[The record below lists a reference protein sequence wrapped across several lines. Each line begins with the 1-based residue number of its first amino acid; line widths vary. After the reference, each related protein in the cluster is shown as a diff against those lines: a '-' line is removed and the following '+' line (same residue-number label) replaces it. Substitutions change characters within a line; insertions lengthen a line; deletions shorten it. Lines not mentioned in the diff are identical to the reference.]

1 VSEEIKVIGLHA
13 KEGLLNAR
21 GVSVDVGREE
31 ESEGTVVTWIKEV
44 LLPGFNEGKVNKQP
58 RCRWFKSGNYC
69 MII

>member
-1 VSEEIKVIGLHA
+1 MDA
-13 KEGLLNAR
+13 
-21 GVSVDVGREE
+21 GREE

-44 LLPGFNEGKVNKQP
+44 LLSGFNEGKVNKQP